1 MAIVC
6 LIIFILAI
14 RAAIRA
20 RKRKPRKA
28 SAAPVEYTRPPDI
41 AAKLAALDSLQAAR
55 RTTEET
61 ISYIDGLFLDPEL
74 PMKEKDVL
82 YWLKQKAAAEKQLAG
97 IEKQIQNLI
106 K

>member
-1 MAIVC
+1 MAVIC
-6 LIIFILAI
+6 LIVFILAI
-14 RAAIRA
+14 RAAVKA
-20 RKRKPRKA
+20 GKRKPRKVA
-28 SAAPVEYTRPPDI
+28 TTTRAAPDLS
-41 AAKLAALDSLQAAR
+41 AKLAALDSLQAAR

-74 PMKEKDVL
+74 TMKEKDIL
-82 YWLKQKAAAEKQLAG
+82 YWLKQKASAEKQFAG

>member
-6 LIIFILAI
+6 LIVFILAI

-20 RKRKPRKA
+20 GKRKPRKVTTA
-28 SAAPVEYTRPPDI
+28 TQAAPDLS
-41 AAKLAALDSLQAAR
+41 AKLAALDSLQAAR

-61 ISYIDGLFLDPEL
+61 ISYIDGLFLDSEL
-74 PMKEKDVL
+74 TMKEKDIL
-82 YWLKQKAAAEKQLAG
+82 YWLKQKASAEKQLAG

>member
-1 MAIVC
+1 MAIIC
-6 LIIFILAI
+6 LVVFILAI
-14 RAAIRA
+14 RAAVKA
-20 RKRKPRKA
+20 SKRKPRKVPTTTR
-28 SAAPVEYTRPPDI
+28 AAPDLS
-41 AAKLAALDSLQAAR
+41 AKLAALDSLQAAR

-74 PMKEKDVL
+74 TMKEKDIL
-82 YWLKQKAAAEKQLAG
+82 YWLKQKASAEKQLAG

>member
-1 MAIVC
+1 MAIIC
-6 LIIFILAI
+6 LILFFLAI

-20 RKRKPRKA
+20 GKRKPRQTVTTA
-28 SAAPVEYTRPPDI
+28 RAAPDLS
-41 AAKLAALDSLQAAR
+41 AKLAALDSLQAAR

-74 PMKEKDVL
+74 PMKEKDIL
-82 YWLKQKAAAEKQLAG
+82 YWLKQKASAEKQLAG

>member
-1 MAIVC
+1 MPIIC
-6 LIIFILAI
+6 LIVFILAI
-14 RAAIRA
+14 RAAVRA
-20 RKRKPRKA
+20 GKRKPRK
-28 SAAPVEYTRPPDI
+28 SAAPVEYTRPPEI
-41 AAKLAALDSLQAAR
+41 TAKLAALDSLQAAR

-74 PMKEKDVL
+74 PMKEKDIL
-82 YWLKQKAAAEKQLAG
+82 YWLKQKASAEKQLAG

>member
-6 LIIFILAI
+6 LIIFVLAI
-14 RAAIRA
+14 RAALKA
-20 RKRKPRKA
+20 GKRKPRKVTTTTR
-28 SAAPVEYTRPPDI
+28 AAPDLS
-41 AAKLAALDSLQAAR
+41 AKLAALDSLQAAR

-61 ISYIDGLFLDPEL
+61 ISYIDGLFLDSEL
-74 PMKEKDVL
+74 TMKEKDIL
-82 YWLKQKAAAEKQLAG
+82 YWLKQKASAEKQLAG